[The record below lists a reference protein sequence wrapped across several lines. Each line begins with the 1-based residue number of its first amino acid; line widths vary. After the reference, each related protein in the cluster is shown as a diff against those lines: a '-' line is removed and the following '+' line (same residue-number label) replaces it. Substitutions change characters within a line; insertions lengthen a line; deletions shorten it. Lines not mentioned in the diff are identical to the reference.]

1 MACQIL
7 KSSISKNMQ
16 LVGAALMEME
26 LILICSAE
34 IAGGQDFER
43 LWRRNE

>member
-7 KSSISKNMQ
+7 KSSTSKNMQ
-16 LVGAALMEME
+16 WVGAALMGRE